1 MLTYIHVLTNGILN
15 KILMPMM
22 MMILMIMMMMI
33 GEGYVNEDGNVNSD
47 DNGNDDDSG
56 DNNDDDIQMYDNDY
70 DDI

>member
-1 MLTYIHVLTNGILN
+1 MKV
-15 KILMPMM
+15 
-22 MMILMIMMMMI
+22 
-33 GEGYVNEDGNVNSD
+33 YVNEDGNVNSD